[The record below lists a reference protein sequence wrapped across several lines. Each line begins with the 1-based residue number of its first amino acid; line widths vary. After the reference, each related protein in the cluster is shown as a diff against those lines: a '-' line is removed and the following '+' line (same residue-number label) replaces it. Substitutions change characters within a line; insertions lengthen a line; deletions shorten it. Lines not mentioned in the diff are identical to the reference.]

1 MILHDSRLIFVHLR
15 RTAGNSVEIA
25 LGGIEL
31 FDAAG
36 RPTTCWQDELHRG
49 QTAFKRDHRGHALH
63 ATAAEI
69 RRQHPREFETF
80 FKFSIVRN
88 PWAQMA
94 SLYGRL
100 YPTDASACGFRR
112 WLHRFRRPAGT
123 VPEASLFEPR
133 GGACLVDFIGRYETL
148 QADFDTACDRAGIP
162 RRTLP
167 RTNAAGGRDPFTIYD
182 DASAELV
189 GRLFAADVER
199 FGYAFPAAPPA
210 PHPRVNGFTA
220 AA

>member
-31 FDAAG
+31 FDAQG
-36 RPTTCWQDELHRG
+36 RRTTCWEDDLHRG
-49 QTAFKRDHRGHALH
+49 KTRFNRDLRGHDIH
-63 ATAAEI
+63 ATAADI
-69 RRQHPREFETF
+69 RRLYPHEFDRF
-80 FKFSIVRN
+80 FTFSIVRN

-100 YPTDASACGFRR
+100 HPEDGSPAGFRR
-112 WLHRFRRPAGT
+112 WLERFRRPEGT
-123 VPEASLFEPR
+123 VPRASLYDAAGR
-133 GGACLVDFIGRYETL
+133 CLVDFIGRYENL

-167 RTNAAGGRDPFTIYD
+167 RTNAAGGRDLAALYD
-182 DASAELV
+182 AASVGLV
-189 GRLFAADVER
+189 APIFAADIDA
-199 FGYAFPAAPPA
+199 FGYAFPESKGRPVAA
-210 PHPRVNGFTA
+210 
-220 AA
+220 

>member
-1 MILHDSRLIFVHLR
+1 MILRDSRIIFVHLR

-49 QTAFKRDHRGHALH
+49 QTAFKRDLRGHALH

-94 SLYGRL
+94 SLYRRL
-100 YPTDASACGFRR
+100 FPGDASFAGFRNWLRGFR
-112 WLHRFRRPAGT
+112 WPAGT
-123 VPEASLFEPR
+123 VPEASLFEPH

-148 QADFDTACDRAGIP
+148 QADFDTACDLAGIA
-162 RRTLP
+162 RRPLP
-167 RTNAAGGRDPFTIYD
+167 RTNTAGGRDLTRLYD
-182 DASAELV
+182 DATEQLV

-199 FGYAFPAAPPA
+199 FGYTGIGQPLADAPALSG
-210 PHPRVNGFTA
+210 R
-220 AA
+220 